1 MCNQCEKKPVYEFT
15 NQRKLC
21 KSCFISYFQ
30 KKFLYTLRKFE
41 MTKKGDVVGYENKG
55 DFRNV
60 VLEDLLKM
68 YSSNNFVQIVKL
80 PSKKKITK
88 KVLNSTI
95 DSESL
100 GIIQGFINEKKINLN
115 KFSPVKIK
123 EIKPL
128 YLFLDAEVLLYAKL
142 KNLKFKKIQ
151 EKKDKISNFISELE
165 QKHPEIKRAVINQ
178 YLELK

>member
-1 MCNQCEKKPVYEFT
+1 MMKN
-15 NQRKLC
+15 ND
-21 KSCFISYFQ
+21 SI
-30 KKFLYTLRKFE
+30 
-41 MTKKGDVVGYENKG
+41 GYENKG
-55 DFRNV
+55 DFRSV

-88 KVLNSTI
+88 KALSSTI

-100 GIIQGFINEKKINLN
+100 GIIQGFINEKKIKLKN
-115 KFSPVKIK
+115 FAPVKNN

-128 YLFLDAEVLLYAKL
+128 YLFLDEEILLYTKL

-165 QKHPEIKRAVINQ
+165 TKHPEIKRAVINQ
-178 YLELK
+178 YLELKN